1 MIDFI
6 LGGFGCP
13 PPLYPLS
20 VSVCVFLS
28 FFLDFLGNCPQTSRQ
43 IMDKVNER
51 SIAKARIGRILAK
64 LLELES
70 THCGHEEGMIAAARQ
85 RVMLMEAI
93 SEELDKAFER
103 GQHNVQEVS
112 RTI

>member
-1 MIDFI
+1 
-6 LGGFGCP
+6 
-13 PPLYPLS
+13 
-20 VSVCVFLS
+20 
-28 FFLDFLGNCPQTSRQ
+28 
-43 IMDKVNER
+43 MDKPTER
-51 SIAKARIGRILAK
+51 SIAKSRIGRILAK

-70 THCGHEEGMIAAARQ
+70 THCGHEDGIVAAAKQ

-112 RTI
+112 RL